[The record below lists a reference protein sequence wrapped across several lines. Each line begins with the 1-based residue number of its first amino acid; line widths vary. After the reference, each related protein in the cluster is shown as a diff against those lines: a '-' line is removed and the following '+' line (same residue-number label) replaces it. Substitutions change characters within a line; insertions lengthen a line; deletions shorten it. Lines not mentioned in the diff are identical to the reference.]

1 MVETNTYNEVFPAN
15 ILDKYTFMETGSA
28 SKIAEAVCP
37 LELNDIIEVL
47 NDFVLSSRLL
57 LTKGGNRGPIPIILD
72 GAFSDRGW
80 IEARIDLYKRAFIF
94 QGQNAPTV
102 AEDPLGENANNHLV
116 SETYQQGYSVD
127 NVKGR
132 IALDVEWNPKDG
144 NLDRDFSAYRAWHNE
159 GLIDLAIL
167 ITRMHEE
174 TRVIADEAWAEFIE
188 IEPDFASEKQTVD
201 YRTTTTANFEKAR
214 ERILR
219 GDLGT
224 CPILVIGIGKKTWD
238 GLPWDGLAVK
248 YEKITRHPGAKRC
261 FRPQRSGRR
270 VLRDMIS
277 SL

>member
-214 ERILR
+214 AHFTWRP
-219 GDLGT
+219 GDL
-224 CPILVIGIGKKTWD
+224 PNSSNWD
-238 GLPWDGLAVK
+238 WKENLGWTALGWLGG
-248 YEKITRHPGAKRC
+248 EIRKITRHPGAKRC

>member
-1 MVETNTYNEVFPAN
+1 MLELRAIGLNMVETNTYNEVFPAN

-159 GLIDLAIL
+159 GRDCGRFPVHPTPAGV
-167 ITRMHEE
+167 E
-174 TRVIADEAWAEFIE
+174 TRGTRRESSTPAPARSS
-188 IEPDFASEKQTVD
+188 PSG
-201 YRTTTTANFEKAR
+201 TTASR
-214 ERILR
+214 S
-219 GDLGT
+219 
-224 CPILVIGIGKKTWD
+224 
-238 GLPWDGLAVK
+238 
-248 YEKITRHPGAKRC
+248 PG
-261 FRPQRSGRR
+261 PP
-270 VLRDMIS
+270 
-277 SL
+277 